1 MSERLSLLRP
11 DDLTP
16 DQRALYDKLVTGKR
30 AGGPRAFPLADEQGR
45 LQGPFN
51 GMLLSPGVGDALQQ
65 VGAALRFAGALTA
78 RQRELAT
85 LTVAASES
93 AEYEW
98 AAHVHLAR
106 TAGLTDDQIGAI
118 QDDGPLDLP
127 DTAERAV
134 LTASRELVKAGDLSD
149 TTFATAREVLGMPA
163 LYELI
168 TLVGYYRLLAT
179 QMRVFG
185 VTAPDAG

>member
-1 MSERLSLLRP
+1 MPERLPLLRP
-11 DDLTP
+11 DELTA

-106 TAGLTDDQIGAI
+106 TAGLTVDQIEAI
-118 QDDGPLDLP
+118 RTGGLLGLTDP
-127 DTAERAV
+127 AEGAV
-134 LTASRELVKAGDLSD
+134 LEAARELVRTGNLSD
-149 TTFATAREVLGMPA
+149 DSFAEKREILGMPT

-168 TLVGYYRLLAT
+168 ILVGYYRLLAL
-179 QMRVFG
+179 QMRVLD
-185 VTAPDAG
+185 VRVPD

>member
-1 MSERLSLLRP
+1 MAERLPLLRP
-11 DDLTP
+11 DDLSP

-30 AGGPRAFPLADEQGR
+30 AGGPRAFPLTDDEGR

-65 VGAALRFAGALTA
+65 VGAALRFAGTLTA

-98 AAHVHLAR
+98 AAHTHLAR
-106 TAGLTDDQIGAI
+106 TAGLTDDQIEAVR
-118 QDDGPLDLP
+118 DDTPLDLP
-127 DTAERAV
+127 DPAENAV
-134 LTASRELVKAGDLSD
+134 LETARELVRTGNLSD
-149 TTFATAREVLGMPA
+149 PGFAAARDVLGLTA

-168 TLVGYYRLLAT
+168 TLVGYYRLLAL
-179 QMRVFG
+179 QMRVLD
-185 VTAPDAG
+185 VRVPD